1 MFKIVL
7 ILTNIDPSKR
17 GSTKHLEGSNR
28 SKYKPVFKVEMC
40 NLIFMVL
47 VYHVVLYIC
56 NSKEFKFNLSQQ
68 LIFNNILLFFIIVK
82 CQL

>member
-1 MFKIVL
+1 MTSEGVAH
-7 ILTNIDPSKR
+7 SKWWLYY
-17 GSTKHLEGSNR
+17 GSTKHGEGSNLSR
-28 SKYKPVFKVEMC
+28 CKSFFKVEMC

-56 NSKEFKFNLSQQ
+56 NSKKFKFNLSQQ
-68 LIFNNILLFFIIVK
+68 VIFNNILLFFIIVT